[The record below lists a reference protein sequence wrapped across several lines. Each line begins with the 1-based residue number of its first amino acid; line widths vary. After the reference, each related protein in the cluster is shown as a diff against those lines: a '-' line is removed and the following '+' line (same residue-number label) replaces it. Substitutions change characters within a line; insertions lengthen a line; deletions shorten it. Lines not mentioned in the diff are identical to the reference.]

1 MAVPPCPV
9 MVDRWR
15 DSEPVV
21 RLLAGRWTLAVLGEL
36 AQRSCRYQDLHTA
49 LGGIS
54 HKVLTDTLRRAE
66 RDGLVARTA
75 DRTRVETA
83 TLYQLTD
90 LACALGEPLASLA
103 RWANRNWAD
112 VETARRSWNERA
124 SDENSA

>member
-9 MVDRWR
+9 MADRWG

-83 TLYQLTD
+83 ALYQLTD
-90 LACALGEPLASLA
+90 PRMRTRRATRLA
-103 RWANRNWAD
+103 RPLGQPELGRRRNCAP
-112 VETARRSWNERA
+112 ELERA
-124 SDENSA
+124 DER